1 MAPLNFEKI
10 FSLFQPKWD
19 WIQVEVTT
27 HCNAACIYCPR
38 TVFRQSWQD
47 QHLSLE
53 TFKKLKSVLPR
64 TDLVHLQGWGEPFLH
79 PEFFEIAAVA
89 KQRGCKVGT
98 TTNAM
103 LLNEE
108 RIRKVVETG
117 IDILA
122 FSLAGTGED
131 NDLIRKGTSLKRVL
145 KAIETLNREKS
156 RQGKTTPEIHVAYML
171 FRSGMGELEALPS
184 LLKGLGVSQVVI
196 STLDFVPTEI
206 LSKEALIPTTQ
217 EEYQELRSSLD
228 RVVEAGRDRGLSIF
242 YYLISPKQR
251 RQVCTENVQKALC
264 ISSDGAVTPCVYT
277 NLRVSGV
284 YYDLQGKQVS
294 YQRIVFGNIKEK
306 DVKDIWKERSYSA
319 FRRSFYKGDL
329 APTCQKCS
337 KIWQNNKAERGGS
350 ASLI

>member
-1 MAPLNFEKI
+1 MAPLDFGKI

-27 HCNAACIYCPR
+27 HCNAACIYCPH
-38 TVFRQSWQD
+38 TVFRESWQD

-53 TFKKLKSVLPR
+53 TFKKLKSALPR
-64 TDLVHLQGWGEPFLH
+64 TDLVHLQGWGEPFLN
-79 PEFFEIAAVA
+79 PEFFEIAACA
-89 KQRGCKVGT
+89 KQTGCKVGM

-103 LLNEE
+103 LLNGE

-122 FSLAGTGED
+122 FSLAGTGEK
-131 NDLIRKGTSLKRVL
+131 NDLIRKGTNLKKVL

-171 FRSGMGELEALPS
+171 FRSGMGEFEALPS
-184 LLKGLGVSQVVI
+184 LLEGLGVSQVVV
-196 STLDFVPTEI
+196 STLDFVPTEK
-206 LSKEALIPTTQ
+206 LWKEALIPATQ
-217 EEYQELRSSLD
+217 EEYEGLRSSLD
-228 RVVEAGRDRGLSIF
+228 QLVEAGRDKDLSIF
-242 YYLISPKQR
+242 YYLMSPKQR

-264 ISSDGAVTPCVYT
+264 VSSDGAVTPCVYT
-277 NLRVSGV
+277 NLRVSGT
-284 YYDLQGKQVS
+284 YYDLQGKQAN
-294 YQRIVFGNIKEK
+294 YQRMVFGNIKEK
-306 DVKDIWKERSYSA
+306 DVKDIWKEKSYST

-337 KIWQNNKAERGGS
+337 KIR
-350 ASLI
+350 